1 MEPMRIVRGG
11 IAIIDTMFGS
21 FRSATGRRT
30 NPTVHLTGVGGA
42 DRRVASTEQVMPS
55 LEK

>member
-21 FRSATGRRT
+21 FRSATDRRT
-30 NPTVHLTGVGGA
+30 NPTVHLTGVGGV